1 MRLLSVNVG
10 MPAKHVIDGKEVTTG
25 IFKWPVSGRSRV
37 GRLAIAGDGHFNQP
51 NHGGPDQALSA
62 YSVDHYQY
70 WGARFG
76 RDDFSYGVF
85 GENLTVDGMNEAE
98 MCIGDVLEI
107 RSTVVQVTH
116 PRIPCFRLSHRLGIP
131 KFHQEQLESGRIG
144 YLLRVLQEGEF
155 AAGDAVRLVEREN
168 RPVTVAQCIAATLL
182 DRRLPDVLDAL
193 DRLPHL
199 SERWREQV
207 KAARRSRAPVEA

>member
-25 IFKWPVSGRSRV
+25 IVKRPVPGRSQV
-37 GRLAIAGDGHFNQP
+37 GRLAIAGDGHANQP

-62 YSVDHYQY
+62 YSIDHYRF
-70 WGARFG
+70 WALRFG
-76 RDDFSYGVF
+76 RDDFSHGVF
-85 GENLTVDGMNEAE
+85 GENLTVDGMNETE

-107 RSTVVQVTH
+107 GSTVLQVTH
-116 PRIPCFRLSHRLGIP
+116 PRIPCFRLSYRLGIP

-144 YLLRVLQEGEF
+144 YLLRVLQEGEI
-155 AAGDAVRLVEREN
+155 AAGDAVRLVARE
-168 RPVTVAQCIAATLL
+168 PKPITVAQCIAATLL
-182 DRRLPDVLDAL
+182 DQPLPAVLIAL

-199 SERWREQV
+199 SSRWRAQV
-207 KAARRSRAPVEA
+207 AARLARAPVEA